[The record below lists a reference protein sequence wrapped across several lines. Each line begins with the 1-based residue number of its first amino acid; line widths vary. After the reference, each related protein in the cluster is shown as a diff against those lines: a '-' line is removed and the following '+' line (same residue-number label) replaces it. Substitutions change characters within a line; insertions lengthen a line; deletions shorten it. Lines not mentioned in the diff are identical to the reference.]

1 MYIYDIFIYIFS
13 FGWKSQFVAY
23 LHVSFFLKSVYVHAH
38 FWVWVHTYYCAYV
51 QVTEQAQVSLYMF
64 NLVWERVSC
73 SLLQIPGYVW
83 MLSVFSWLPLSFA
96 EGALALQRQVT
107 AGTLWLLS
115 TLTQVFRQ
123 SQEEVCPL
131 SHLLRSIATKF
142 YITCLSEPQRF
153 NVWNRMTFHSTLLY
167 HRKWHLRL
175 TFL

>member
-23 LHVSFFLKSVYVHAH
+23 LHVSFFLKSVYVHAISGCEYIPITVLMCRSQNKLKCP
-38 FWVWVHTYYCAYV
+38 FTCLTLFEKESRVLCCRF
-51 QVTEQAQVSLYMF
+51 QGMFGCFSVS
-64 NLVWERVSC
+64 
-73 SLLQIPGYVW
+73 
-83 MLSVFSWLPLSFA
+83 SWLPLSFA

-123 SQEEVCPL
+123 SQEEVCSL